1 MRRRASLV
9 SAAMFVAM
17 VVGAGCGGNDASPSG
32 DHKVFFFGY
41 VYDGAT
47 GARLAKD
54 AVGTMSISYR
64 DKVLNVE
71 VQADGRYLTKDA
83 LPTWQDYTVSIKA
96 NGYRDF
102 FSQNRGFDVPASFT
116 QNDMIATSGSTQT
129 FQYDAYLFPASL
141 VAPAVTL
148 SVNIPSDT
156 SSTTPAMKA
165 AGTARLRPTSASS
178 VESTADPSRFRR
190 WPNDND
196 LLTQTI
202 SKTFSDGKI
211 DVAEGEM
218 VYGVAYQLSVFDV
231 DGYQPMVAT
240 TSLVAGTFTSRSFDL
255 TRETRDPIR
264 VLSVDTTGCA
274 IPTPTAN
281 TYGAQIVVTFNQPV
295 AFVGT
300 TYREDVDNSLYVVS
314 TSNTSTSYTC
324 PLNSGTLDSTVQE
337 RGTKVE
343 VAGNTITFSWNPAM
357 AWAPT
362 YSGLQCGVTPAV
374 TSVTYSASVLSVMP
388 AGGDSRTEAR
398 TLTSALLDR
407 QVTQLICPAPR

>member
-1 MRRRASLV
+1 MRRTASQVRA
-9 SAAMFVAM
+9 A
-17 VVGAGCGGNDASPSG
+17 VVVTMLLGAGCGGSDASPSG
-32 DHKVFFFGY
+32 EHKVFFFGY

-71 VQADGRYLTKDA
+71 VQADGRYFTKDP

-96 NGYRDF
+96 SGYRDF
-102 FSQNRGFDVPASFT
+102 FSQNRGFEVPASFT

-129 FQYDAYLFPASL
+129 FQFDAYLFPSSL
-141 VAPAVTL
+141 VAPGATL
-148 SVNIPSDT
+148 SVNLPSDG

-165 AGTARLRPTSASS
+165 AGTARLRPTSSSS
-178 VESTADPSRFRR
+178 VESTADPTRFRR

-202 SKTFSDGKI
+202 TKAFTDGKI

-218 VYGVAYQLSVFDV
+218 MYGVAYQLSVFDV
-231 DGYQPMVAT
+231 DGYQPMVAS

-255 TRETRDPIR
+255 TRESRDPLR
-264 VLSVDTTGCA
+264 VLSVDTTGCT
-274 IPTPTAN
+274 IPLPTAN
-281 TYGAQIVVTFNQPV
+281 AFGAQIVVTFNQPV

-300 TYREDVDNSLYVVS
+300 TYRDDVDNSLYVVS
-314 TSNTSTSYTC
+314 TSNPSTSYTC
-324 PLNSGTLDSTVQE
+324 PLATNLDSTVQE

-343 VAGNTITFSWNPAM
+343 ISGATITFSWNPAM

-362 YSGLQCGVTPAV
+362 YLGLTCGITPAV
-374 TSVTYSASVLSVMP
+374 TSVTYSASALTVMP
-388 AGGDSRTEAR
+388 VGGDSRTEAR
-398 TLTSALLDR
+398 SLSSALLDR
-407 QVTQLICPAPR
+407 QVTQLVCPAR